1 MEQEITTVQQYL
13 MAILPYQ
20 QRSLAQI
27 HRFGSNRPALLFRGK
42 KANQPLRAKIAD
54 VIAAKGVE
62 KHIAFERERI
72 GLLSKRRKT
81 TDEWNLIALAQHH
94 GIATRFLDW
103 TSNSLTALW
112 FALGT
117 GRTPYSECG
126 KSEVYILETV
136 DSDFADPK
144 KRSSPIPKK
153 RDGTTVIFTPV
164 AWIDPRVVAQDSY
177 MMRQVYEYV
186 KSDGDKHLAIRT
198 VDANPTFENRIH
210 QISITAD
217 ERVRESLLCELSKY
231 GYEYNRLVPDGE
243 DWEEEDWEELKKAC
257 DDLAESFS
265 KGNKS

>member
-1 MEQEITTVQQYL
+1 MEQEITTVQEYL

-20 QRSLAQI
+20 QRVLAQI
-27 HRFGSNRPALLFRGK
+27 HRFGSDRPSLLFRGK
-42 KANQPLRAKIAD
+42 KASQPLRAKIAD
-54 VIAAKGVE
+54 VIAAKGVV
-62 KHIAFERERI
+62 KQIAFERKRL
-72 GLLSKRRKT
+72 GLLSKRLKT
-81 TDEWNLIALAQHH
+81 ADEWNLIALAQHH

-136 DSDFADPK
+136 DSDFVDPEK
-144 KRSSPIPKK
+144 QSSPIPQNQ
-153 RDGTTVIFTPV
+153 DGMTVIFTPV

-186 KSDGDKHLAIRT
+186 TSDGGKHLAIRT
-198 VDANPTFENRIH
+198 VNTNPTFENRMH
-210 QISITAD
+210 RISITAD

-243 DWEEEDWEELKKAC
+243 DWEDEDWEEIRNAC

-265 KGNKS
+265 KGNQS

>member
-1 MEQEITTVQQYL
+1 MEQEITTVQEYL
-13 MAILPYQ
+13 MEILPYQ
-20 QRSLAQI
+20 QRALAQI
-27 HRFGSNRPALLFRGK
+27 HRFGSDRPALLFRGK

-54 VIAAKGVE
+54 VIVAKGVD
-62 KHIAFERERI
+62 KQIAFERKRI
-72 GLLSKRRKT
+72 GFLRKRLKT
-81 TDEWNLIALAQHH
+81 TDEWNLIARAQHH

-136 DSDFADPK
+136 DSDFVDPK
-144 KRSSPIPKK
+144 KHSSPIPQK

-164 AWIDPRVVAQDSY
+164 AWIDPRIVAQDSY

-186 KSDGDKHLAIRT
+186 KSDGSKNLVIRT

-210 QISITAD
+210 RISITGN
-217 ERVRESLLCELSKY
+217 EQVRWSLLCELAKY
-231 GYEYNRLVPDGE
+231 GYEHNRLIPDGE
-243 DWEEEDWEELKKAC
+243 DWISLRKAC
-257 DDLAESFS
+257 DDLAE
-265 KGNKS
+265 